1 MNGLQKSSLAV
12 CALIVISST
21 IYILQYKKI
30 EIFER
35 FAQAICFAVVATFLD
50 NAKSRSI
57 FISSENE
64 FDGVNENTSFNCNL

>member
-1 MNGLQKSSLAV
+1 MNGLQKSSSAV

-21 IYILQYKKI
+21 IYILQYKKV

-50 NAKSRSI
+50 NAKSRSKLLHI
-57 FISSENE
+57 VSICRNDFIHHK
-64 FDGVNENTSFNCNL
+64 T